1 MSASTEQLAQMRAV
15 NTEVDA
21 QPYDAIPSRDE
32 GGDVWKDRP
41 DGGTWVCR
49 DYALLKAEKLQPLG
63 FLPAAMTFI
72 ICWTETNERHGVLC
86 VEIDGDDWILDS
98 RMPDIYLRTQAP
110 EPYRAEERQVPGTT
124 DAVPLPADWFIC
136 RRLYT

>member
-49 DYALLKAEKLQPLG
+49 DYALLKAETDLLWFGGIGTYIKAASQPNL
-63 FLPAAMTFI
+63 
-72 ICWTETNERHGVLC
+72 EV
-86 VEIDGDDWILDS
+86 GD
-98 RMPDIYLRTQAP
+98 
-110 EPYRAEERQVPGTT
+110 RAN
-124 DAVPLPADWFIC
+124 DAVRINGGEVRAKVKAVPDWA
-136 RRLYT
+136 